1 MNLRRTTILALTSLI
16 LFACNT
22 QEKKHKH
29 GNDTHTHEATNP
41 YVHEGPPTIDV
52 LYNGYV
58 KPIEG
63 KTFLPGAQPDGAR
76 KAASTISLIRTK
88 DMVMVT
94 DPGMTAEGDWDS
106 LIHTMKNLGVSKEDV
121 THVFISH
128 HHPDHNTRVGVFP
141 NATVV
146 DFWATYKNDDWNDHP
161 DKFEISEGVT
171 VVKTPGHTHED
182 ASLLVETK
190 AGTYFLT
197 HMWWNDQ
204 FGPDKDP
211 LAQDQATLDKN
222 RAEWVHQ
229 VDWIVPG
236 HGKMF
241 KNPKKIERT
250 IAEQEV
256 LKASSVW
263 IKNFNK
269 GNVDY
274 CVNHY
279 TKDAV
284 MTAKPFGTFKGG
296 TAIDGF
302 WDPFVKSGAGY
313 LVYRNTIVKEI
324 NLTTVHLSSNWSMNV
339 GEGIITKEEW
349 VKGTDNVW
357 LLKIDNFE
365 VLKQYKE

>member
-1 MNLRRTTILALTSLI
+1 MILRRTAILAFTSLI
-16 LFACNT
+16 LFACNA

-29 GNDTHTHEATNP
+29 GDDTHTHKETSP
-41 YVHEGPPTIDV
+41 YIHEGLPTIDV
-52 LYNGYV
+52 LYDGYV

-63 KTFLPGAQPDGAR
+63 KTFLPGAKPDGAR
-76 KAASTISLIRTK
+76 KVASTISLIRTE
-88 DMVMVT
+88 DMIMVT
-94 DPGMTAEGDWDS
+94 DPGMTAEGDWDN

-121 THVFISH
+121 THIFISH

-141 NATVV
+141 NAIIV

-161 DKFEISEGVT
+161 DKFEISEGVI
-171 VVKTPGHTHED
+171 VIKTPGHTHED

-190 AGTYFLT
+190 EGTYLLT

-211 LAQDQATLDKN
+211 LAQDQITLDKN
-222 RAEWVHQ
+222 RQEWVHQ

-241 KNPKKIERT
+241 KNSKKTNRT
-250 IAEQEV
+250 KAEKEVIIA
-256 LKASSVW
+256 SNNW

-274 CVNHY
+274 CVNAY
-279 TKDAV
+279 TTNAT
-284 MTAKPFGTFKGG
+284 MNAKPFGTFKGRKK
-296 TAIDGF
+296 IDDF
-302 WDPFVKSGAGY
+302 WRPFVASGASF
-313 LVYRNTIVKEI
+313 LVYRNTEVKEI
-324 NLTTVHLSSNWSMNV
+324 NSTTVHVSSNWSMNV

-349 VKGTDNVW
+349 IKEKDGVW
-357 LLKIDNFE
+357 RLRTDNFE
-365 VLKQYKE
+365 VLKQYE